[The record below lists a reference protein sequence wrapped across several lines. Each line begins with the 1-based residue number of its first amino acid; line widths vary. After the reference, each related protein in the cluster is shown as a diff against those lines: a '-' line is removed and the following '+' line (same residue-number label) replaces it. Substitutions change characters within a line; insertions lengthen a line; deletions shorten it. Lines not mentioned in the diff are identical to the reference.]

1 MKSDSF
7 ILSVQQEFRKT
18 YIAIF
23 EQDWP
28 SWLAAILIAILAIF
42 MLLWEGPWGI
52 TGGYR
57 NLGDWLWYLMGIYA
71 QKPQTLPWLHTMS
84 VSDFG
89 LIGGALVSALM
100 SRQFKIR
107 RAPIWEY
114 VKGFA
119 GGILM
124 GAGSVLAA
132 GCNVGGFFTACGMLD
147 IGGIAMMIGL
157 GLGAF
162 IGLKLLL
169 LEMEHVPQH
178 WTVID
183 SEEAKP
189 STINWDRVQPV
200 LGFVAVFLIIL
211 GFYLYSALDLTQ
223 IGGLL
228 FLGSLIGFTMHRS
241 RFCFVRAFRCPFMTG
256 EAEMV
261 KAVALSLMIYGS
273 GTAIIKWSYLQEPS
287 MGVYHNFWFGSFVG
301 GIVFGIG
308 MLLAGGCGSST
319 LWRVGEGHVKL
330 MITLITF
337 ALTNS
342 AVAALLDKY
351 DLTDHLGK
359 GIFMPKIFT
368 WYATLPLFIIYFLL
382 WALWAIWNEKT
393 EKFVIF

>member
-1 MKSDSF
+1 MKSDGF
-7 ILSVQQEFRKT
+7 IYSIQEEIRKT
-18 YIAIF
+18 HIAIF

-28 SWLAAILIAILAIF
+28 SWLAAILIGILAIF

-57 NLGDWLWYLMGIYA
+57 NLGDWILYLSGIYSK
-71 QKPQTLPWLHTMS
+71 KPGAVPWRHTMF

-89 LIGGALVSALM
+89 LVGGAFVSALF

-107 RAPIWEY
+107 RAPAWEY

-119 GGILM
+119 GGIFM
-124 GAGSVLAA
+124 GVGSVLAA
-132 GCNVGGFFTACGMLD
+132 GCNVGGFFTASGMLD

-157 GLGAF
+157 GIGAF
-162 IGLKLLL
+162 VGLKYLLW
-169 LEMEHVPQH
+169 EMEHIPQR
-178 WTVID
+178 WTVIGSD
-183 SEEAKP
+183 DDKP
-189 STINWDRVQPV
+189 SAINWDRIEPV
-200 LGFVAVFLIIL
+200 LAFFVVFMIVL

-228 FLGSLIGFTMHRS
+228 FLGSLMGFTMHRS

-273 GTAIIKWSYLQEPS
+273 GTALIKWAYIQEPA
-287 MGVYHNFWFGSFVG
+287 MGVYHNFWFGSLVG
-301 GIVFGIG
+301 GIIFGIG

-330 MITLITF
+330 MVTLVTF

-342 AVAALLDKY
+342 VTAAILDKY
-351 DLTDHLGK
+351 DLTDRLGK
-359 GIFMPKIFT
+359 GIFMPNIFT
-368 WYATLPLFIIYFLL
+368 WYATLPLFIVYFLL